1 MISRRQVLGT
11 MGVTLTAGGFGSC
24 LSHLGVAKTGYI
36 QAKVVSLEWKY
47 NGQQYVDEPLN
58 IMFDRAQ
65 GDIVGSYDPDMVGD
79 SVHSPTN
86 IVVSKATRNRLATRF
101 NVDYLIRV
109 CGTDFSK
116 EGSWGCSNRW
126 TSREDFNRVQLGDR
140 AEVRVSG
147 DDFDVIDVYKNAA
160 TVNSVD
166 IRTFDFA
173 ELHKEHGISPH
184 QW

>member
-1 MISRRQVLGT
+1 MISRRQMLGT
-11 MGVTLTAGGFGSC
+11 IGVALTTESLGSC
-24 LSHLGVAKTGYI
+24 LSQLGVAKTGYI
-36 QAKVVSLEWKY
+36 QVKAVSLEWKY
-47 NGQQYVDEPLN
+47 NGQRYVDEPLN
-58 IMFDRAQ
+58 IVFDRVQ
-65 GDIVGSYDPDMVGD
+65 GDIVGSYDPDLLGE
-79 SVHSPTN
+79 SVHSPTK
-86 IVVSKATRNRLATRF
+86 IVVSKAARNRLATRF
-101 NVDYLIRV
+101 NVNYLIRV
-109 CGTDFSK
+109 CGTEFSK
-116 EGSWGCSNRW
+116 KGSQGCSNRW

-160 TVNSVD
+160 TVNSVN